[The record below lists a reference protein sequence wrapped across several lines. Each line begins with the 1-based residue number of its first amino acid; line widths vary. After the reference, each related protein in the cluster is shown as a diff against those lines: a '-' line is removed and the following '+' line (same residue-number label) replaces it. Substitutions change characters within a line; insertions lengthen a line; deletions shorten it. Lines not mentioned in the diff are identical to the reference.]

1 MPIFAIYLKYSKHK
15 IIIKYYLK
23 HKILSPVKLIQAY
36 TIRGKSLFKMSTVT
50 EISIIENW

>member
-23 HKILSPVKLIQAY
+23 HKLFSLRVTGL
-36 TIRGKSLFKMSTVT
+36 RKSEKGLGGMA
-50 EISIIENW
+50 